1 MGCNCKK
8 KNQEAPAQPAPA
20 TIRLTEVMKPAP
32 TSIPTAPP
40 TPNQ

>member
-8 KNQEAPAQPAPA
+8 KNQEVIAQQTPV
-20 TIRLTEVMKPAP
+20 TIRLTEVKTPSP

-40 TPNQ
+40 PPNQ